1 MIGQTGK
8 MQIKVPAT
16 PALHGLLIV
25 LHFWATR
32 SFIEDVWR
40 SRGYLA
46 LPILMNRS
54 AVRAASWRGIS
65 RVDWASAAFL

>member
-1 MIGQTGK
+1 MAQSIT
-8 MQIKVPAT
+8 
-16 PALHGLLIV
+16 V
-25 LHFWATR
+25 LCCVENGAP
-32 SFIEDVWR
+32 WR
-40 SRGYLA
+40 SGRNSISLDCCNGRRYLA